1 MDKDPE
7 CPGHKELAPGEQR
20 STWIY
25 STDTYLQSQP
35 QKTINQSNFKESYTK
50 PNKPNYLP
58 WILGGIA
65 GLGLIVGL
73 SLYDY
78 EFVSQLKQNKIN
90 PEQYAHCKNQTIQE
104 QLDYFYN
111 KSQKI
116 DGYEASILTQLTI
129 NNCPQLEKI
138 NIRNSESLQ
147 QLTLNN
153 LPKLRELYCSEN
165 KLTALEI
172 NNCANL
178 ERINCSYN
186 QLTQIKLPKGE
197 KLELL
202 SLAGNNLN
210 QDLSFLSGLHLK
222 NVSKLKTLDISNTDI
237 DRGLEYLPESVEY
250 FACSANKRKDAKV
263 QAIYNLFADE
273 QGEVETQKQQAIE
286 ELENELEGKAFN
298 KRIGV
303 ELRQKQKELDK
314 IELRLEKIIEEE
326 KPALMKKLKMDNEN

>member
-138 NIRNSESLQ
+138 NIRNSE
-147 QLTLNN
+147 T
-153 LPKLRELYCSEN
+153 
-165 KLTALEI
+165 
-172 NNCANL
+172 
-178 ERINCSYN
+178 
-186 QLTQIKLPKGE
+186 
-197 KLELL
+197 
-202 SLAGNNLN
+202 
-210 QDLSFLSGLHLK
+210 
-222 NVSKLKTLDISNTDI
+222 
-237 DRGLEYLPESVEY
+237 
-250 FACSANKRKDAKV
+250 NKRKDAKV

>member
-25 STDTYLQSQP
+25 STD
-35 QKTINQSNFKESYTK
+35 KSYTK

-210 QDLSFLSGLHLK
+210 QDLSFLSGLVGL
-222 NVSKLKTLDISNTDI
+222 NNTDI